1 MSNLKPQDRAVI
13 EAVARH
19 FSATYEKSDNS
30 SSACVTVAGK
40 RIAVDVAAIKSRAT
54 GRAADTPPRLRFDR
68 VVVRLMEHL
77 QSALGKTV
85 PDGAIVLLTVTA
97 PIRLAS
103 KTASALEAKIQT
115 LLRRGSPRR
124 DVKETIFGNR
134 VRIRFCRGQSGLSQ
148 KLIGFVHNSGSNPNQ
163 LLEMACEFLDLVSDE
178 AGGRATGSAPN
189 RPGGRWLVV
198 TTTRGISCLQVF
210 RSIHSQLR
218 MPAGYKKVLML
229 FRDGRIGLLNE

>member
-1 MSNLKPQDRAVI
+1 
-13 EAVARH
+13 
-19 FSATYEKSDNS
+19 
-30 SSACVTVAGK
+30 
-40 RIAVDVAAIKSRAT
+40 
-54 GRAADTPPRLRFDR
+54 
-68 VVVRLMEHL
+68 MEHL

-134 VRIRFCRGQSGLSQ
+134 IRIRFWRGQSALSP
-148 KLIGFVHNSGSNPNQ
+148 KLIGFVHNTGSNPNQ
-163 LLEMACEFLDLVSDE
+163 LLDMACEFLHLVSDE
-178 AGGRATGSAPN
+178 ARTQAASLAPK
-189 RPGGRWLVV
+189 RLGGRWLVV
-198 TTTRGISCLQVF
+198 STTRGISCLQAF

-218 MPAGYKKVLML
+218 MPAVYKKVLML
-229 FRDGRIGLLNE
+229 FRDGRIGLLNQ